1 MKLIHHI
8 SILIIAVSILACSDP
23 KNQIITDFEQ
33 DMGDNA
39 SIDLN
44 LDVNSI
50 EYVRQFTAVDSMR
63 IIHESLLSDEFD
75 PSINWIDS
83 MFLMYR
89 KSLESIDQDVMF
101 YDSMMAVRDNPEIKA
116 IYLEGKI
123 KVLDD
128 RLEVMEGKN
137 KYEIAKI
144 RYDHYASQP
153 EKELGKIYDVQ
164 YTIINPMLNNAKQ
177 TINKTYLF
185 SLDDTEILSVL
196 E

>member
-8 SILIIAVSILACSDP
+8 SILIIAVSILSCSDP

-50 EYVRQFTAVDSMR
+50 EYVRQFTSVDSMR

-83 MFLMYR
+83 MFLMYS

-116 IYLEGKI
+116 IYLDGKI

-128 RLEVMEGKN
+128 RLEVMEGKS

-185 SLDDTEILSVL
+185 SLDDTEIVSVL
-196 E
+196 D